1 MPLLAIPFPQID
13 PVMIEIGPFAVH
25 WYGMAYVAG
34 ILLGWWYARSLAA
47 NPRLWNGAPP
57 FTPVDIDDFLVWAVA
72 GIILGGR
79 IGYVLFYDLPAFI
92 AEPWRIVMLWTGG
105 MSFHGGLAGT
115 VVAMLLYARSR
126 GFSAFSLF
134 DVIGASVG
142 FGLFFGRC
150 ANFINQ
156 ELFGRPTDVPWAVI
170 FPVAGPEPRH
180 PSQLY
185 EAALEGLVL
194 LVLMRIMTHGLGS
207 LRYPGLTAGAF
218 ITWYAVAR
226 IFVEFFRTPDQQ
238 IGYLFGGWL
247 TMGMVL
253 SLPLL
258 AIGIWSM
265 ATARSRAG
273 RK

>member
-1 MPLLAIPFPQID
+1 MQFLAIPFPQID
-13 PVMIEIGPFAVH
+13 PVMIEVGPLAVH

-47 NPRLWNGAPP
+47 NPRLWNGTPP

-115 VVAMLLYARSR
+115 VVAMVLYARSR

-142 FGLFFGRC
+142 LGLFFGRC

-156 ELFGRPTDVPWAVI
+156 ELFGRPTDLPWAVI

-194 LVLMRIMTHGLGS
+194 LVLMRIMTHGFGS

-218 ITWYAVAR
+218 IAWYAIAR
-226 IFVEFFRTPDQQ
+226 IFVEFFRSPDQQ

-273 RK
+273 SK

>member
-13 PVMIEIGPFAVH
+13 PVMIEVGPFSVH

-47 NPRLWNGAPP
+47 NPRLWNGTPP

-79 IGYVLFYDLPAFI
+79 LGYMLFYDLPAFI

-185 EAALEGLVL
+185 EAVLEGLVL
-194 LVLMRIMTHGLGS
+194 LVLMRIMTHGFGS

-218 ITWYAVAR
+218 IAWYAVAR

-238 IGYLFGGWL
+238 IGYLYGGWL

-258 AIGIWSM
+258 AVGIWSM

-273 RK
+273 SK

>member
-13 PVMIEIGPFAVH
+13 PVMIEVGPFSVH

-47 NPRLWNGAPP
+47 NPRLWNGTPP

-79 IGYVLFYDLPAFI
+79 LGYVLFYDLPAFI

-194 LVLMRIMTHGLGS
+194 LVLMRIMTHGFGS

-218 ITWYAVAR
+218 IAWYAVAR

-238 IGYLFGGWL
+238 IGYLYGGWL

-258 AIGIWSM
+258 AVGIWSM

-273 RK
+273 SK